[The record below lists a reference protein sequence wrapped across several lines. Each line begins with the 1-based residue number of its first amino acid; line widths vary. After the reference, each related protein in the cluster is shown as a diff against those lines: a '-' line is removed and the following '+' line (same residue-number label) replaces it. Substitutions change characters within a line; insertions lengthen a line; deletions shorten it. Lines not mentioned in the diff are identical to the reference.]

1 MLFLLQF
8 STPFKPVEAADE
20 FIRASAVAEKQRQ
33 QLHIIWISESSVK
46 LFTQKSGYLKLFIE
60 KQLHVF
66 IFLRF

>member
-46 LFTQKSGYLKLFIE
+46 LFTQKWGYLKLFIE